1 MGLVLARLP
10 INLEMMRLPAA
21 NATATPSKI
30 STGRYWMSCPSTGK
44 LLIAGQR
51 GVQPKPFVACVFNRD
66 SHDAP
71 PVEPAETHPDKL
83 VDFWEWL
90 VEHRTQVS
98 LAIIAALGIGMIV
111 YVKKVGKIQDEELA
125 AAEFDAAIRL
135 GGSSTNLQQVVDDN
149 PGTAA
154 AINASFLAASS
165 LFDERAY
172 DKAAR
177 AFEKFYSSNP
187 ASALAPA
194 AIFGAAASR
203 DAASQTEGA
212 FKGYQ
217 SVISQFPSSP
227 KATQSRVALAK
238 LYLAKSTPDTD
249 KAKALLDE
257 VAKDGQAGMIQGF
270 WDREAMRLSDSLE
283 PKDEV
288 IEVPIKPEEP
298 GAPKNSEEF
307 GKPEKQP
314 EKTDP
319 VPKKEEQE
327 KK

>member
-1 MGLVLARLP
+1 
-10 INLEMMRLPAA
+10 
-21 NATATPSKI
+21 
-30 STGRYWMSCPSTGK
+30 MSCPSTGK

-51 GVQPKPFVACVFNRD
+51 GVQPKPFVACVFHRG

-98 LAIIAALGIGMIV
+98 LAIIAALGIGMIL

-165 LFDERAY
+165 LFDERLY

-177 AFEKFYSSNP
+177 AFEKFYSLKR

-194 AIFGAAASR
+194 ALFGAAASW
-203 DAASQTEGA
+203 DAASQAEGA
-212 FKGYQ
+212 VKGYQ
-217 SVISQFPSSP
+217 NVVSQFPNSP
-227 KATQSRVALAK
+227 EATQSRVALAK
-238 LYLAKSTPDTD
+238 LYLAKSTPDAD

-257 VAKDGQAGMIQGF
+257 VAKDGQAGMIPGF

-298 GAPKNSEEF
+298 GASKNSEES

>member
-1 MGLVLARLP
+1 
-10 INLEMMRLPAA
+10 
-21 NATATPSKI
+21 
-30 STGRYWMSCPSTGK
+30 MSCPSTGK

-51 GVQPKPFVACVFNRD
+51 GVQPKPFVACVFHRGF
-66 SHDAP
+66 HDAP

-111 YVKKVGKIQDEELA
+111 YVKKVRRLQDEEA
-125 AAEFDAAIRL
+125 AAEEFLAA
-135 GGSSTNLQQVVDDN
+135 SSPDFEIEGATPNLTASARFQKVADDN
-149 PGTAA
+149 PGTTA

-172 DKAAR
+172 DKAAT

-194 AIFGAAASR
+194 ALFGAAASR
-203 DAASQTEGA
+203 DAASQAEGA
-212 FKGYQ
+212 VKGYQ
-217 SVISQFPSSP
+217 NVVSQFPNSLE
-227 KATQSRVALAK
+227 ATQSRIALAK

-257 VAKDGQAGMIQGF
+257 VAKDGQAGMIPGF
-270 WDREAMRLSDSLE
+270 WDREAVRLSDSLE

-298 GAPKNSEEF
+298 GASKNSEES